1 LSQGETIDARIA
13 GAPSISVVLPALNEQ
28 DNVGA
33 VLDRALTALP
43 TITADYEVIV
53 VDDGSTDATAEVV
66 SRYLEAHHPRVRLLR
81 HEVNHGYGA
90 ALRSGLQAARHDLLF
105 YTDADRQFDVDEL
118 RYMVP
123 LLRDADVVLGF
134 RVYRY
139 DRVLRSILS
148 WIYNRIVDVL
158 FRIRVRDVDCAF
170 KLFTREVWERIVI
183 ESDDFFVDAEI
194 VARARKW
201 RFRIVQKGVR
211 HYPRVAGETT
221 VRPSDIPRTLRQIAL
236 IWRRI
241 YFPTAADRRHAEQV
255 QRIQSAREVEPP
267 QRSRE

>member
-1 LSQGETIDARIA
+1 MSDAETTGARPA
-13 GAPSISVVLPALNEQ
+13 EATSISVVLPALNEQ
-28 DNVGA
+28 DNVAA
-33 VLDRALTALP
+33 VLDRALTSLP
-43 TITADYEVIV
+43 RITEEFEVIV

-66 SRYLEAHHPRVRLLR
+66 IAYLEAHHPRVRLLR

-90 ALRSGLQAARHDLLF
+90 ALRSGLQAARYDLLF
-105 YTDADRQFDVDEL
+105 YTDADRQFDIDEL
-118 RYMVP
+118 RYLVP
-123 LLRDADVVLGF
+123 LLRDADMVLGF

-158 FRIRVRDVDCAF
+158 FRVRVRDVDCAF

-221 VRPSDIPRTLRQIAL
+221 VQPSDIPRTLRAIAR

-241 YFPTAADRRHAEQV
+241 YFPTAEDRRHAEEV
-255 QRIQSAREVEPP
+255 QRTSLAVEVESPVP
-267 QRSRE
+267 SR